1 MEDFL
6 YFFTFQDPSITW
18 VVLGITLL
26 GIGSAYVGT
35 FSFLDKKALLGDAIS
50 HAVLPGIV
58 IGFFVSGS
66 QRSLEVIIGA
76 GLLGILS
83 TLMIDALRKKAKVQ
97 LDASIGITFTLLF
110 AIGIILINLF
120 AYKVDLDQECVLYGE
135 IAYLPIDLW
144 ITPSGLNMGPRI
156 TWLAGLNF
164 FLVTGFI
171 YLLFKELSLTSF
183 DENFSSSI
191 GIPAKGVN
199 LALMSMV
206 SYTTVSSFESVGA
219 ILVVALLVV
228 PPSTA
233 YLWTKSLIP
242 LLRLTAALGI
252 LIAILGYYLAFWID
266 SSIAGMMVAVAG
278 AFFFGS
284 ALIKGKWPQL
294 LRGTSPSPESLLS

>member
-1 MEDFL
+1 ML
-6 YFFTFQDPSITW
+6 RKMSMT
-18 VVLGITLL
+18 
-26 GIGSAYVGT
+26 
-35 FSFLDKKALLGDAIS
+35 GDAIS

-76 GLLGILS
+76 GLLGILA
-83 TLMIDALRKKAKVQ
+83 TLMIEGLRKRAKVQ

-110 AIGIILINLF
+110 AIGIILINIF

-144 ITPSGLNMGPRI
+144 ITKTGLNLGPRI

-164 FLVTGFI
+164 LFVGGFI
-171 YLLFKELSLTSF
+171 FLLFKELVLTSF
-183 DENFSSSI
+183 DESFSSVI
-191 GIPAKGVN
+191 GLPAKGIN

-233 YLWTKSLIP
+233 FLWTKSLIP
-242 LLRLTAALGI
+242 LLKLTTILGI
-252 LIAILGYYLAFWID
+252 LIAILGYYLAFFLD
-266 SSIAGMMVAVAG
+266 SSIAGMMVTVAG
-278 AFFFGS
+278 GLFFAS
-284 ALIKGKWPQL
+284 ALIKGKRPFL
-294 LRGTSPSPESLLS
+294 LGGTPKTSSSLGFENE

>member
-1 MEDFL
+1 MTVD
-6 YFFTFQDPSITW
+6 TN
-18 VVLGITLL
+18 
-26 GIGSAYVGT
+26 
-35 FSFLDKKALLGDAIS
+35 ALLIILTGALIAISCGFLGVFLLLRKMSMTGDAIS

-58 IGFFVSGS
+58 IGYFVSGS

-144 ITPSGLNMGPRI
+144 ITPSGLNFGPRI

-183 DENFSSSI
+183 DENFSASI

-228 PPSTA
+228 PPATA

-278 AFFFGS
+278 AFFFAS
-284 ALIKGKWPQL
+284 ALLSKSLRWTM
-294 LRGTSPSPESLLS
+294 RGTSPQATTFAP

>member
-1 MEDFL
+1 
-6 YFFTFQDPSITW
+6 
-18 VVLGITLL
+18 
-26 GIGSAYVGT
+26 
-35 FSFLDKKALLGDAIS
+35 
-50 HAVLPGIV
+50 
-58 IGFFVSGS
+58 
-66 QRSLEVIIGA
+66 
-76 GLLGILS
+76 
-83 TLMIDALRKKAKVQ
+83 MIDALRKKAKVQ

>member
-1 MEDFL
+1 MTVD
-6 YFFTFQDPSITW
+6 TN
-18 VVLGITLL
+18 
-26 GIGSAYVGT
+26 
-35 FSFLDKKALLGDAIS
+35 ALLIILTGALISISCGFLGVFLLLRKMSMTGDAIS

-58 IGFFVSGS
+58 IGYFVSGS
-66 QRSLEVIIGA
+66 QRSVEVIIGA

-144 ITPSGLNMGPRI
+144 ITQNGLNLGPRI

-164 FLVTGFI
+164 FLVSGFI

-183 DENFSSSI
+183 DENFSSAI

-233 YLWTKSLIP
+233 YLWTKGLIP

-284 ALIKGKWPQL
+284 ALIKGKWPQM

>member
-1 MEDFL
+1 MTFDNNAFL
-6 YFFTFQDPSITW
+6 IILTGALIAISCGF
-18 VVLGITLL
+18 LGVFLL
-26 GIGSAYVGT
+26 LRKMSMT
-35 FSFLDKKALLGDAIS
+35 GDAIS

-83 TLMIDALRKKAKVQ
+83 TLMIDALRKRAKVQ

-144 ITPSGLNMGPRI
+144 ITPSGINLGPRV

-183 DENFSSSI
+183 DEHFSSAI

-228 PPSTA
+228 PPATG

-242 LLRLTAALGI
+242 LLRLTSALGI
-252 LIAILGYYLAFWID
+252 LIAILGYYLAYWID

-278 AFFFGS
+278 ALFFGS
-284 ALIKGKWPQL
+284 ALVKGKWTMGI
-294 LRGTSPSPESLLS
+294 RGTSKSSPAFDS

>member
-1 MEDFL
+1 MTFDSNAFL
-6 YFFTFQDPSITW
+6 IIFTGALIAISCGF
-18 VVLGITLL
+18 LGVFMMLRKMSMT
-26 GIGSAYVGT
+26 
-35 FSFLDKKALLGDAIS
+35 GDAIS

-66 QRSLEVIIGA
+66 QRSLEVIMGA
-76 GLLGILS
+76 GLLGILA
-83 TLMIDALRKKAKVQ
+83 TLMIEGLRKKAKVQ

-144 ITPSGLNMGPRI
+144 ITKSGLNLGPRI

-164 FLVTGFI
+164 LFVIGFI
-171 YLLFKELSLTSF
+171 YLLFKELILTSF
-183 DENFSSSI
+183 DESFSSVM
-191 GIPAKGVN
+191 GINAKGIN

-228 PPSTA
+228 PPATA
-233 YLWTKSLIP
+233 FLWTKSLIP
-242 LLRLTAALGI
+242 LLKLTAGLGI
-252 LIAILGYYLAFWID
+252 LIAIFGYYLAYWMD
-266 SSIAGMMVAVAG
+266 SSIAGMMVTVAG
-278 AFFFGS
+278 IFFFLS
-284 ALIKGKWPQL
+284 AILKRKNATWWKG
-294 LRGTSPSPESLLS
+294 TPSPNPSLEM

>member
-1 MEDFL
+1 MTFDSNAFL
-6 YFFTFQDPSITW
+6 IIFTGALIAISCGF
-18 VVLGITLL
+18 LGVFMMLRKMSMT
-26 GIGSAYVGT
+26 
-35 FSFLDKKALLGDAIS
+35 GDAIS

-76 GLLGILS
+76 GLLGILA
-83 TLMIDALRKKAKVQ
+83 TLMIEGLRKKAKVQ

-144 ITPSGLNMGPRI
+144 ITKSGLNLGPRI

-164 FLVTGFI
+164 LFVIGFI
-171 YLLFKELSLTSF
+171 YLLFKELILTSF
-183 DENFSSSI
+183 DESFSSVM
-191 GIPAKGVN
+191 GINAKGIN

-228 PPSTA
+228 PPATA
-233 YLWTKSLIP
+233 FLWTKSLIP
-242 LLRLTAALGI
+242 LLKLTAGLGI
-252 LIAILGYYLAFWID
+252 LIAIFGYYLAYWMD
-266 SSIAGMMVAVAG
+266 SSIAGMMVTIAG
-278 AFFFGS
+278 IFFFLS
-284 ALIKGKWPQL
+284 AILKRKNATWWKG
-294 LRGTSPSPESLLS
+294 TPSPNPSLEM

>member
-1 MEDFL
+1 MTID
-6 YFFTFQDPSITW
+6 TN
-18 VVLGITLL
+18 
-26 GIGSAYVGT
+26 
-35 FSFLDKKALLGDAIS
+35 ALLIILTGSLIAISCGFLGVFLLLRKMSMTGDAIS

-66 QRSLEVIIGA
+66 QRSLEVILGA

-144 ITPSGLNMGPRI
+144 TTPSGLNMGPRI

-252 LIAILGYYLAFWID
+252 LIAIFGYYLAFWID

-284 ALIKGKWPQL
+284 ALIKGKWPQVI
-294 LRGTSPSPESLLS
+294 RGTSPRPESLLS

>member
-1 MEDFL
+1 M
-6 YFFTFQDPSITW
+6 TFDSN
-18 VVLGITLL
+18 
-26 GIGSAYVGT
+26 
-35 FSFLDKKALLGDAIS
+35 SFLIIFTGALIAISCGFLGVFMMLRKMSMTGDAIS

-76 GLLGILS
+76 GLLGILA
-83 TLMIDALRKKAKVQ
+83 TLMIEGLRKKAKVQ

-144 ITPSGLNMGPRI
+144 ITKSGLNLGPRI

-164 FLVTGFI
+164 LFVIVFI
-171 YLLFKELSLTSF
+171 YLLFKELILTSF
-183 DENFSSSI
+183 DESFSSVM
-191 GIPAKGVN
+191 GINAKGIN

-228 PPSTA
+228 PPATA
-233 YLWTKSLIP
+233 FLWTKSLIP
-242 LLRLTAALGI
+242 LLKLTAGLGI
-252 LIAILGYYLAFWID
+252 LIAIFGYYLAYWMD
-266 SSIAGMMVAVAG
+266 SSIAGMMVTVAG
-278 AFFFGS
+278 FFFLLS
-284 ALIKGKWPQL
+284 AILKRKNATWWKG
-294 LRGTSPSPESLLS
+294 TPSPNPSLEM

>member
-1 MEDFL
+1 MTVD
-6 YFFTFQDPSITW
+6 TN
-18 VVLGITLL
+18 
-26 GIGSAYVGT
+26 
-35 FSFLDKKALLGDAIS
+35 ALLIILTGALISISCGFLGVFLLLRKMSMTGDAIS

-58 IGFFVSGS
+58 IGYFVSGS

-144 ITPSGLNMGPRI
+144 ITQNGLNLGPRI

-164 FLVTGFI
+164 FLVSGFI

-183 DENFSSSI
+183 DENFSFSI

-284 ALIKGKWPQL
+284 ALIKGKWPQMK
-294 LRGTSPSPESLLS
+294 RGTSTSPEPLVS

>member
-1 MEDFL
+1 MTLDTNAFL
-6 YFFTFQDPSITW
+6 IILTGALIAISCGF
-18 VVLGITLL
+18 LGVFLL
-26 GIGSAYVGT
+26 LRKMSMT
-35 FSFLDKKALLGDAIS
+35 GDAIS

-144 ITPSGLNMGPRI
+144 ITPSGLNLGPRI

-183 DENFSSSI
+183 DENFSSAI

-233 YLWTKSLIP
+233 YIWTKGLIP
-242 LLRLTAALGI
+242 LLRLTAVLGI

-278 AFFFGS
+278 TFFFGS
-284 ALIKGKWPQL
+284 ALIKGKWPQM
-294 LRGTSPSPESLLS
+294 LRGTSTNPESLLS

>member
-1 MEDFL
+1 MTFDSNAFL
-6 YFFTFQDPSITW
+6 IIFTGALIAISCGF
-18 VVLGITLL
+18 LGVFMMLRKMSMT
-26 GIGSAYVGT
+26 
-35 FSFLDKKALLGDAIS
+35 GDAIS

-76 GLLGILS
+76 GLLGILA
-83 TLMIDALRKKAKVQ
+83 TLMIEGLRKKAKVQ

-144 ITPSGLNMGPRI
+144 ITKSGLNLGPRI

-164 FLVTGFI
+164 LFVIGFI
-171 YLLFKELSLTSF
+171 YLLFKELILTSF
-183 DENFSSSI
+183 DESFSSVM
-191 GIPAKGVN
+191 GINAKGIN

-228 PPSTA
+228 PPATA
-233 YLWTKSLIP
+233 FLWTKSLIP
-242 LLRLTAALGI
+242 LLKLTAGLGI
-252 LIAILGYYLAFWID
+252 LIAIFGYYLAYWMD
-266 SSIAGMMVAVAG
+266 SSIAGMMVTVAG
-278 AFFFGS
+278 IFFFLS
-284 ALIKGKWPQL
+284 AILKRKNATWWKG
-294 LRGTSPSPESLLS
+294 TPSPNPSLEM

>member
-1 MEDFL
+1 MTVD
-6 YFFTFQDPSITW
+6 TN
-18 VVLGITLL
+18 
-26 GIGSAYVGT
+26 
-35 FSFLDKKALLGDAIS
+35 ALLIILTGALISISCGFLGVFLLLRKMSMTGDAIS

-58 IGFFVSGS
+58 IGYFVSGS

-144 ITPSGLNMGPRI
+144 ITQNGLNLGPRI

-164 FLVTGFI
+164 FLVSGFI

-199 LALMSMV
+199 LALMSIV

-284 ALIKGKWPQL
+284 ALIKGKWPQMK
-294 LRGTSPSPESLLS
+294 RGTSTSPESLLS

>member
-1 MEDFL
+1 MSM
-6 YFFTFQDPSITW
+6 T
-18 VVLGITLL
+18 
-26 GIGSAYVGT
+26 
-35 FSFLDKKALLGDAIS
+35 GDAIS

-58 IGFFVSGS
+58 IGYFVSGS

-144 ITPSGLNMGPRI
+144 ITQNGLNLGPRI

-164 FLVTGFI
+164 FLVSGFI

-284 ALIKGKWPQL
+284 ALIKGKWPQMK
-294 LRGTSPSPESLLS
+294 RGTSPSPESLLS